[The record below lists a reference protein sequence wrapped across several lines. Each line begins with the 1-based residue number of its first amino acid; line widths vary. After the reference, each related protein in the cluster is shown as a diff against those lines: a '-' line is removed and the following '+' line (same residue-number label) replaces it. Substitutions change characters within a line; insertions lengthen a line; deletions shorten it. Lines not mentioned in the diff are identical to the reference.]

1 MCLGSSDRSMTQTV
15 EWPKPPVWG
24 DEPPLTVDEGV
35 APSMQKGKNVSSTN
49 KGALKTKKPSSQSSK
64 NTGLY

>member
-1 MCLGSSDRSMTQTV
+1 MCLGNTNKSMTQTV
-15 EWPKPPVWG
+15 SWPKPPVWG
-24 DEPPLTVDEGV
+24 DEPPLTVGEGK

-49 KGALKTKKPSSQSSK
+49 KDKLKSDSQSTK

>member
-15 EWPKPPVWG
+15 SWPKPPAWDDRPPIKVG
-24 DEPPLTVDEGV
+24 DDLE
-35 APSMQKGKNVSSTN
+35 PSMQKGKNVSSTN
-49 KGALKTKKPSSQSSK
+49 KGKLKSTPSTQSSK

>member
-1 MCLGSSDRSMTQTV
+1 MCLGNTNKSMTQTV
-15 EWPKPPVWG
+15 SWPKPPVWG
-24 DEPPLTVDEGV
+24 DEPPLTVGEGA

-49 KGALKTKKPSSQSSK
+49 KGKLKSGKQPGQSTK

>member
-15 EWPKPPVWG
+15 GWPKPPAWDDRPPIKVG
-24 DEPPLTVDEGV
+24 DDLE
-35 APSMQKGKNVSSTN
+35 PSMEKGKNVGSTN
-49 KGALKTKKPSSQSSK
+49 KKASLKAKPSKQSSK

>member
-15 EWPKPPVWG
+15 QWPKPPVWG

-49 KGALKTKKPSSQSSK
+49 KGKLKSTPSTQSSK

>member
-15 EWPKPPVWG
+15 SWPKPPAWDDRPPIKVG
-24 DEPPLTVDEGV
+24 DDLEPCMD
-35 APSMQKGKNVSSTN
+35 KGKNVGSTN
-49 KGALKTKKPSSQSSK
+49 KKSSLKTKPSAQSSK

>member
-1 MCLGSSDRSMTQTV
+1 MTQTV

-24 DEPPLTVDEGV
+24 DEPPLTVGEGA
-35 APSMQKGKNVSSTN
+35 APSMEKGKNVGSTN
-49 KGALKTKKPSSQSSK
+49 KGKLKSTKPSGQSTK